1 MSIAK
6 KNGNRG
12 ARSARG
18 NPELA
23 RAKRILHKH
32 LPELRERYSVKTLGV
47 FGSYVRGEQ
56 KKKSDLDLLIEF
68 EQTPT
73 LLEFVHLKRHLGD
86 LVGIPVDLVLKKTL
100 KPHIGR
106 YILAEVVPIA

>member
-1 MSIAK
+1 MEAK
-6 KNGNRG
+6 STQR
-12 ARSARG
+12 

-23 RAKRILHKH
+23 RAKRILRKH
-32 LPELRERYSVKTLGV
+32 LPELRERYAVKTLGV

-56 KKKSDLDLLIEF
+56 TRKSDLDILVEF
-68 EQTPT
+68 TQTPT

-100 KPHIGR
+100 KPHIGQS
-106 YILAEVVPIA
+106 ILAEVVPIG

>member
-1 MSIAK
+1 MAVESKEIK
-6 KNGNRG
+6 RMQ
-12 ARSARG
+12 R
-18 NPELA
+18 NPELT
-23 RAKRILHKH
+23 RAKRILRKH

-56 KKKSDLDLLIEF
+56 KKKSDLDVLVEF
-68 EQTPT
+68 EETPT

-100 KPHIGR
+100 KPNIGR
-106 YILAEVVPIA
+106 HILAEVVSVG